1 MKKNG
6 MKVMAMIGSAVMAAG
21 MLAGCGNSGAA
32 ATTAATA
39 TTAEQTTEAKAE
51 ETTKEAATEA
61 KSADA
66 DLSGSISMVGSTS
79 MEKFANALSEAFME
93 KYPKVTVTA
102 EFVGSGAG
110 IEAVSNG
117 TADIGNSSRNLKDE
131 EKAKGVAENIVAID
145 GIAVVVDPA
154 NTVEDLTKD
163 QLTSIY
169 DGSVTNWKD
178 VGGNDAPIVVVGR
191 EAGSGT
197 RGAFEELLKLEDA
210 CKYSNELDSTGAVM
224 AKVASTPGSIG
235 YVSLDVLD
243 DTVKAVK
250 IDGAEASVDNVKNGS
265 YKVVRPFNI
274 VLGKKASDAANDFV
288 SYIMSAEG
296 QKIVQDNGYIPVD
309 EAAASYKATG
319 AKGKVVVGGSS
330 SVSPVMEKLVE
341 AYSKANTN
349 IQVDV
354 QTTDSTTGV
363 SSTVE
368 GSYDIGMASRDLKDD
383 ETSQGVEG
391 KTIAKDGIAVV
402 VNNDNSVDELST
414 DQVKSIFTGETTSWS
429 DVSK

>member
-1 MKKNG
+1 MKFRKL
-6 MKVMAMIGSAVMAAG
+6 MAVALVAAMAAT
-21 MLAGCGNSGAA
+21 MAVGCGGSSSD
-32 ATTAATA
+32 
-39 TTAEQTTEAKAE
+39 
-51 ETTKEAATEA
+51 
-61 KSADA
+61 KSAEG
-66 DLSGSISMVGSTS
+66 GSDFDTS
-79 MEKFANALSEAFME
+79 NDI
-93 KYPKVTVTA
+93 T
-102 EFVGSGAG
+102 
-110 IEAVSNG
+110 IVS
-117 TADIGNSSRNLKDE
+117 R
-131 EKAKGVAENIVAID
+131 
-145 GIAVVVDPA
+145 
-154 NTVEDLTKD
+154 ED
-163 QLTSIY
+163 
-169 DGSVTNWKD
+169 
-178 VGGNDAPIVVVGR
+178 
-191 EAGSGT
+191 GSGT
-197 RGAFEELLKLEDA
+197 RGAFIELFGIEEKQSDGTKVDMTTTDA
-210 CKYSNELDSTGAVM
+210 QITNNTSVM
-224 AKVASTPGSIG
+224 LTTVAGDEYAIG
-235 YVSLDVLD
+235 YVSLGSLD
-243 DTVKAVK
+243 DSVKALK

-274 VLGKKASDAANDFV
+274 VLGKKTSDAANDFV
-288 SYIMSAEG
+288 NYIMSADG
-296 QKIVQDNGYIPVD
+296 QKIIEDNGYIPVD
-309 EAAASYKATG
+309 EGAAAYQASN

>member
-1 MKKNG
+1 MIEEEEERE
-6 MKVMAMIGSAVMAAG
+6 KVDKTQRGVYYKQNFWVMMSSVA
-21 MLAGCGNSGAA
+21 N
-32 ATTAATA
+32 
-39 TTAEQTTEAKAE
+39 
-51 ETTKEAATEA
+51 
-61 KSADA
+61 D
-66 DLSGSISMVGSTS
+66 
-79 MEKFANALSEAFME
+79 ANA
-93 KYPKVTVTA
+93 
-102 EFVGSGAG
+102 
-110 IEAVSNG
+110 
-117 TADIGNSSRNLKDE
+117 
-131 EKAKGVAENIVAID
+131 
-145 GIAVVVDPA
+145 
-154 NTVEDLTKD
+154 
-163 QLTSIY
+163 
-169 DGSVTNWKD
+169 
-178 VGGNDAPIVVVGR
+178 
-191 EAGSGT
+191 
-197 RGAFEELLKLEDA
+197 
-210 CKYSNELDSTGAVM
+210 
-224 AKVASTPGSIG
+224 IG
-235 YVSLDVLD
+235 YISLGSLN